1 MANMRERKDL
11 FKPELRLNDIDAVR
25 EHQERLDYNELLGD
39 LGMFELRVFTLQTR
53 EDHVE
58 EWLERDRDYQIS

>member
-11 FKPELRLNDIDAVR
+11 FNLELRLNDINAVR
-25 EHQERLDYNELLGD
+25 EHEEMLDYNELLGD
-39 LGMFELRVFTLQTR
+39 VGMFELRVFTLQTR

-58 EWLERDRDYQIS
+58 EWLERERDYQIS

>member
-1 MANMRERKDL
+1 MANMRERKDP
-11 FKPELRLNDIDAVR
+11 FNPELQLNDIDAVR
-25 EHQERLDYNELLGD
+25 EYEDRLDYNELLGD

-53 EDHVE
+53 EDHIE

>member
-11 FKPELRLNDIDAVR
+11 FEPELRLNDINAVR
-25 EHQERLDYNELLGD
+25 EYEERLDYNELLGD

>member
-11 FKPELRLNDIDAVR
+11 FKPELRLTDIDAVR
-25 EHQERLDYNELLGD
+25 EHEERLDYNELLGEV
-39 LGMFELRVFTLQTR
+39 GMFELRVFTLQTR

-58 EWLERDRDYQIS
+58 EWLERDRGYQIS